1 MTPPKAKR
9 TELKLDCI
17 QHLTQYVKKQQVS
30 KQVYKYIFICGGG
43 EPSKQLNERAEKWK
57 GRRMVKRI

>member
-1 MTPPKAKR
+1 
-9 TELKLDCI
+9 LDCI
-17 QHLTQYVKKQQVS
+17 QHLTQYVKRKQQVS

-57 GRRMVKRI
+57 EEEW